1 MKRYFKLP
9 SPTRWC
15 ACALLVFAG
24 LANAADINLAVPK
37 DVLTDYQKLVGTR
50 NVLDITDYS
59 GEGARRDTV
68 EVILFQQALRLGG
81 MKDPIRFVPIDN
93 YVRNITEV
101 ELGRVTAMGT
111 SAWAADLK
119 DSKANLSV
127 PTLRE
132 GEYVVGFYTT
142 ENNQKALQANL
153 EQLKQLTVI
162 TNKAWQNDILTLEK
176 LGITKIESAPTF
188 VQIVKMLNAGRGD
201 FIMTSFKPNPDLSFE
216 IEGIKL
222 VPIRNMKVAMPGS
235 RHFLVSDNE
244 QGQQVLAALNTGLN
258 QLRKEGRI
266 RRAYTDAGFFTKK
279 IENWPLL
286 NQPK

>member
-1 MKRYFKLP
+1 MKLEFISAIQKLW
-9 SPTRWC
+9 RIV
-15 ACALLVFAG
+15 ALLA
-24 LANAADINLAVPK
+24 LANIANASDINIAVPK
-37 DVLTDYQKLVGTR
+37 DVLIDYQKLVGTR
-50 NVLDITDYS
+50 NVADITNYS

-81 MKDPIRFVPIDN
+81 MKDPIRFVAIDN

-119 DSKANLSV
+119 DSKASLSV

-142 ENNQKALQANL
+142 ENNLKVQQASL
-153 EQLKQLTVI
+153 EQLRQLTVI
-162 TNKAWQNDILTLEK
+162 TNKAWQNDISTLEK

-188 VQIVKMLNAGRGD
+188 AQMVKMLHAGRGD

-222 VPIRNMKVAMPGS
+222 LPVRDLKVAMPGS
-235 RHFLVSDNE
+235 RHFLVSNNE
-244 QGQQVLAALNTGLN
+244 QGQQVLAALNQGLN

-279 IENWPLL
+279 IENWTLL
-286 NQPK
+286 NQSK

>member
-37 DVLTDYQKLVGTR
+37 DVLSDYQKLVGTR

-93 YVRNITEV
+93 YARNIVEV
-101 ELGRVTAMGT
+101 ELDRVTAMGT
-111 SAWAADLK
+111 SAWAADIK
-119 DSKANLSV
+119 DSKASLSL

-142 ENNQKALQANL
+142 ENN
-153 EQLKQLTVI
+153 LKVQNASLDELRKLTAI
-162 TNKAWQNDILTLEK
+162 SNRAWQNDINTLEK
-176 LGITKIESAPTF
+176 LGINKIESAPTF
-188 VQIVKMLNAGRGD
+188 IQMVKMLNAGRGD
-201 FIMTSFKPNPDLSFE
+201 FILASFKPNPDLAFE
-216 IEGIKL
+216 LDGIKML
-222 VPIRNMKVAMPGS
+222 PVRDLKVAMPGS
-235 RHFLVSDNE
+235 RHFLVSNSE
-244 QGQQVLAALNTGLN
+244 QGQQVLQALNAGLN

-266 RRAYTDAGFFTKK
+266 RRAYTDGGFFTKK
-279 IENWPLL
+279 IENWTLL
-286 NQPK
+286 NAK

>member
-1 MKRYFKLP
+1 MFQTHRLWQVL
-9 SPTRWC
+9 TM
-15 ACALLVFAG
+15 FAFTG
-24 LANAADINLAVPK
+24 FTYAAEINIAVPK
-37 DVLTDYQKLVGTR
+37 DVLIDYQKLVGTR
-50 NVLDITDYS
+50 NIAGITDYS

-111 SAWAADLK
+111 SAWAADLI
-119 DSKANLSV
+119 DSKAALSV

-132 GEYVVGFYTT
+132 GEFVVGFYTT
-142 ENNQKALQANL
+142 ENNLKIQHANL
-153 EQLKQLTVI
+153 EQLRQLTVI
-162 TNKAWQNDILTLEK
+162 TNKAWHNDIFTLEK

-222 VPIRNMKVAMPGS
+222 VPIRDIKIAMPGS
-235 RHFLVSDNE
+235 RHFLVSNNE
-244 QGQQVLAALNTGLN
+244 QGQQVLAALNLGLN

-279 IENWPLL
+279 IENWTLL
-286 NQPK
+286 NQSK